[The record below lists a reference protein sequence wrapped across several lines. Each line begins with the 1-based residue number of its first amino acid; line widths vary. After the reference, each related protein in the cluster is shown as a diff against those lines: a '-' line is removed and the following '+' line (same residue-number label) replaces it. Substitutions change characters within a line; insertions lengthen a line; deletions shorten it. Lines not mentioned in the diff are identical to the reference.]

1 MPLHMRTHPGPLPL
15 DSHKLWHNHHNNQKA
30 IPSER
35 TGGSFTPRVV
45 RGKHVSLELFA
56 LLGIFAHHENFLGGL
71 PSGRVTADGT
81 LFLFPLQSAIPS
93 HIHDRNV
100 SYHISIMCFRTEVGN
115 GRGEDHHTDF
125 SGERSG
131 PSCPVRPVKNTA
143 AERSPAARQ
152 GNLARR
158 CPARGKTP
166 GSFAST
172 PAKHSQ
178 RERVRERRDARS
190 EIPGKPVKLVKLRN
204 PMSIELTILVTK
216 TLFEGPSRA
225 LDPEIFVDPR
235 SGCPLTK
242 NKDVKSDAFLS
253 TAAARHSFTKSSSSS
268 DTESSP

>member
-35 TGGSFTPRVV
+35 TGGLLPPVV
-45 RGKHVSLELFA
+45 RGKPCFPRA
-56 LLGIFAHHENFLGGL
+56 LCSTRNLCSTTRTFWAGCPQVAL
-71 PSGRVTADGT
+71 PLMVHS
-81 LFLFPLQSAIPS
+81 FPPLQSAIPS

-190 EIPGKPVKLVKLRN
+190 EIPGKPVKLVKLRT
-204 PMSIELTILVTK
+204 P
-216 TLFEGPSRA
+216 
-225 LDPEIFVDPR
+225 
-235 SGCPLTK
+235 
-242 NKDVKSDAFLS
+242 
-253 TAAARHSFTKSSSSS
+253 
-268 DTESSP
+268 

>member
-81 LFLFPLQSAIPS
+81 LFFPLQSVIPS

-100 SYHISIMCFRTEVGN
+100 SNHISIMCFRTEVGN

-131 PSCPVRPVKNTA
+131 PSCLVRPVKNTA

-166 GSFAST
+166 GSFAPT

-225 LDPEIFVDPR
+225 LDPR
-235 SGCPLTK
+235 SSLTP
-242 NKDVKSDAFLS
+242 DL
-253 TAAARHSFTKSSSSS
+253 AAR
-268 DTESSP
+268 

>member
-1 MPLHMRTHPGPLPL
+1 
-15 DSHKLWHNHHNNQKA
+15 
-30 IPSER
+30 
-35 TGGSFTPRVV
+35 
-45 RGKHVSLELFA
+45 
-56 LLGIFAHHENFLGGL
+56 
-71 PSGRVTADGT
+71 
-81 LFLFPLQSAIPS
+81 
-93 HIHDRNV
+93 
-100 SYHISIMCFRTEVGN
+100 MCFRTEVGN

-131 PSCPVRPVKNTA
+131 PSSPVRPVKNTA

-166 GSFAST
+166 GSFAPI